1 MSTTCGGSG
10 LFTVLCMQQ
19 HNSQN
24 CIHTVNTHI
33 CKPVTDTAPDYL
45 GFFFCIEKK
54 YIGFDIVS
62 RARSWDGDG
71 HSQKLQIATVT
82 KCFEQEENPY
92 NLGKSA
98 AKAKEATQSDSVPQ
112 QQDTQHHLAIPLHT
126 SEASGFV
133 GAFVRK
139 SFTPLHTSTTLTDG
153 VCCTSLHKRVRAR
166 QSEGE
171 KAKGQTV
178 PNPLQKRN
186 PCRKNKKKNLQSNRI
201 TQLLTK
207 KPSRMRVPL

>member
-1 MSTTCGGSG
+1 MKKNISGSI
-10 LFTVLCMQQ
+10 
-19 HNSQN
+19 S
-24 CIHTVNTHI
+24 
-33 CKPVTDTAPDYL
+33 
-45 GFFFCIEKK
+45 
-54 YIGFDIVS
+54 S

-153 VCCTSLHKRVRAR
+153 VCCTSLHKRGRAR

-186 PCRKNKKKNLQSNRI
+186 PCRKNKKKSSIKSHHPTTNQKAFPYARSFVILKLPSLYLLTRVVSKPSTVWSHYRHHTT
-201 TQLLTK
+201 TQLPAPTINTTAEDH
-207 KPSRMRVPL
+207 P